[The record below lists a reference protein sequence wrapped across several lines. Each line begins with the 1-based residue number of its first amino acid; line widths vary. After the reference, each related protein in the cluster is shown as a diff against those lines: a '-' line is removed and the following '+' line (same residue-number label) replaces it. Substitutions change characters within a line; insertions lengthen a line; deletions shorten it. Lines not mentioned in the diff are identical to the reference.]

1 MIELTKA
8 DEVQK
13 EIERM
18 TEDEFLPIIGPD
30 KGRFLVDAFRKVK
43 PKLVLEVGTLIGYS
57 AILIG
62 KELGSD
68 AQIITIEIH
77 ATEAKKARANIRR
90 AKISPKVNVIIGD
103 ALEVIPTLK
112 ECFDAVFI
120 DADKTEYLQYLKLME
135 DKLHE
140 GTVIVADNAGI
151 FADQMRDYLD
161 YVRNHGKY
169 RSKFVQVG
177 EDGVEISIKL

>member
-1 MIELTKA
+1 MTKA
-8 DEVQK
+8 DEVLK

-30 KGRFLVDAFRKVK
+30 KGKLLVDAFRKVK
-43 PKLVLEVGTLIGYS
+43 PKLVLEVGTLFGYS

-62 KELGSD
+62 KELDSD
-68 AQIITIEIH
+68 AQITTIEIH
-77 ATEAKKARANIRR
+77 ATEAKKARENIRR
-90 AKISPKVNVIIGD
+90 AKISPKVEVIIGD
-103 ALEVIPTLK
+103 ALEIIPTLRK
-112 ECFDAVFI
+112 CFDAVFI
-120 DADKTEYLQYLKLME
+120 DADKTEYLPYLKLME
-135 DKLHE
+135 DKLHK

-151 FADQMRDYLD
+151 FAGQMHDYLD